1 MKYHTD
7 TDRGLVI
14 GQVNLTVES
23 AFADH
28 GRGLVQMHPGS
39 ASDSRRRFPHDGQ
52 RTFRPLCSAPGW
64 SGDFWDLSEK
74 SGKKEYTTRRGSFLS
89 IGNIEF
95 IASMAVTTTISISRD
110 TKELLRKMGEK
121 GESYDAIIRKLL
133 REANWKILDERWN
146 NIVDEDEFIPLEA
159 L

>member
-1 MKYHTD
+1 
-7 TDRGLVI
+7 
-14 GQVNLTVES
+14 
-23 AFADH
+23 
-28 GRGLVQMHPGS
+28 
-39 ASDSRRRFPHDGQ
+39 
-52 RTFRPLCSAPGW
+52 
-64 SGDFWDLSEK
+64 
-74 SGKKEYTTRRGSFLS
+74 
-89 IGNIEF
+89 
-95 IASMAVTTTISISRD
+95 MAVTTTISISRD